1 MLLTGNY
8 RCITL
13 GEPRPIREA
22 VHADLEKSRAIYA
35 HVDAIARRLG
45 ADPADQVPFEKY
57 ARAAESLLKPAS
69 AARGVAA
76 GAPADRK
83 SVVWGKRVAVRVD
96 LDGCR
101 PLKKKNKKN

>member
-1 MLLTGNY
+1 MLLTGIY

-22 VHADLEKSRAIYA
+22 VHADLEKSQAIYA

-57 ARAAESLLKPAS
+57 ARAAESLLQPSS

-76 GAPADRK
+76 GALATERDDRPGQSIGERK
-83 SVVWGKRVAVRVD
+83 SGV
-96 LDGCR
+96 
-101 PLKKKNKKN
+101 